1 MTLYIDIENKKLV
14 QSLTSDRTVAT
25 PIFMQGDNEPL
36 ILHLLE
42 KGDDTLYK
50 EKALV
55 VGTDFLRVAIARFS
69 GYPKSLTY
77 AGGYTLN
84 ESGAVEVIL
93 PLNTTAIENAVQDN
107 ESIPAFLEVEYSNT
121 SGKIVTV
128 LQTACRIKNDLID
141 NAPSIDLQDQF
152 YDKVYTD
159 EIFSKKSANLSDLV
173 NTATARANLDVYGKS
188 ETYNKT
194 ETDSQEVLNLKKA
207 NNLSDLTNKATS
219 RTNLEVYSK
228 SETDEIFL
236 LDLKKASNLSDLES
250 AATARSN
257 LDVPQKC
264 ELSPLGVSGIL
275 SQYALSIIGSYG
287 AGLGDDFLTSENK
300 LTFLTTY
307 LAKSKYAVNLFA
319 AYYAEYGSFYPCI
332 SANGETLS
340 LGTTYD
346 SSSENY
352 ETVEHSLPIAPAIE
366 YGDKIALTIDG
377 RELKLYKGI
386 ELVSSGTI
394 PEALTISNPANL
406 LSWNGLKKDIV
417 FSCSMALPLT
427 SAEGISS
434 KIGYSIEDYVNGF
447 YPPKCLLNS
456 RFSYTIST
464 FASDYKISGNYVNG
478 VGGAT
483 IGNKYSNLKLTL
495 TVCTYNSTK
504 ECSFPN
510 ASFSSMGIKYRM
522 KFGVYIPTDNPNVSK
537 VQFRIGSIALSSAA
551 TIISKPDNIDNSGFI
566 LAKDEWQNIDVT
578 FVTKN
583 TGQAKLYL
591 YKGTSASFKVETET
605 TDAVYL
611 REISSYGL
619 QCIEGFWY
627 GSGDSRVW
635 KNRGGSEY
643 DLLCDGYSLPTD
655 VSKIHAKH
663 FQISAF
669 SNSIYEYFENFPSG
683 MELTQ
688 IILRFDANIPD
699 TSEAEDEFYKNI
711 FTINFDGFPV
721 CNELIPALTANV
733 AYNIYPKCGIGS
745 SLNYMEIPPMYAC
758 PCGGTIDLIFTKT
771 K

>member
-14 QSLTSDRTVAT
+14 QSPTSDRTVAT
-25 PIFMQGDNEPL
+25 PTFMQGDNEPL
-36 ILHLLE
+36 ALHLLE

-55 VGTDFLRVAIARFS
+55 LGTDFLRVAIARFS
-69 GYPKSLTY
+69 GYPKSLTD
-77 AGGYTLN
+77 AGGYSLN
-84 ESGAVEVIL
+84 DSGAVEVIL

-107 ESIPAFLEVEYSNT
+107 ESISAFLEVEYSNT
-121 SGKIVTV
+121 SGRIVTV
-128 LQTACRIKNDLID
+128 LQTACRVKNDLVD
-141 NAPSIDLQDQF
+141 NAPSVELQEQF

-194 ETDSQEVLNLKKA
+194 ETDSQEALNLKKV
-207 NNLSDLTNKATS
+207 N
-219 RTNLEVYSK
+219 
-228 SETDEIFL
+228 
-236 LDLKKASNLSDLES
+236 NLSDLES

-287 AGLGDDFLTSENK
+287 AGLGDDFSTSENK

-366 YGDKIALTIDG
+366 FGDKIALTIDG

-386 ELVSSGTI
+386 ELVSSGPI
-394 PEALTISNPANL
+394 PEALTRSNPANL

-427 SAEGISS
+427 SAEGVSS

-456 RFSYTIST
+456 RFSYTRGT

-495 TVCTYNSTK
+495 AVCAYNSTK

-537 VQFRIGSIALSSAA
+537 VQFRIGSVALSSAA
-551 TIISKPDNIDNSGFI
+551 TIISKTDNIDNSGFI

-627 GSGDSRVW
+627 GSGDSGVW

-655 VSKIHAKH
+655 GSKIYARH
-663 FQISAF
+663 FQISSF
-669 SNSIYEYFENFPSG
+669 SNSVYEYFENFPSG

-699 TSEAEDEFYKNI
+699 TSEAEDEFCKNI
-711 FTINFDGFPV
+711 FTMNFDGIPV
-721 CNELIPALTANV
+721 CSELIPALTANV
-733 AYNIYPKCGIGS
+733 AYNIYPKRGIGS